1 MIIKGHKHIGEKVRL
16 LQPVI
21 KKKKRQL
28 MYKIR
33 SDSAGSLIQKQEI
46 NISGDAKNATA
57 TPGISFFHFQRL
69 FLKVLY

>member
-1 MIIKGHKHIGEKVRL
+1 MIIKGHKHIGKKVRL

-21 KKKKRQL
+21 KKKGQL

-46 NISGDAKNATA
+46 NISGDAKNAIA

>member
-1 MIIKGHKHIGEKVRL
+1 
-16 LQPVI
+16 
-21 KKKKRQL
+21 

-46 NISGDAKNATA
+46 NISGDAKNAIA

>member
-1 MIIKGHKHIGEKVRL
+1 MIIKGHKHIGKKVRL

-21 KKKKRQL
+21 KKKGQL

-46 NISGDAKNATA
+46 NISGDAKKTLLQLQV
-57 TPGISFFHFQRL
+57 FHFFISRG
-69 FLKVLY
+69 FS

>member
-1 MIIKGHKHIGEKVRL
+1 MIIKGHKHIGKKVRL

-21 KKKKRQL
+21 KKKGQL

-46 NISGDAKNATA
+46 NISGDAKKTLLQLQV
-57 TPGISFFHFQRL
+57 FHF
-69 FLKVLY
+69 FISKGFS

>member
-1 MIIKGHKHIGEKVRL
+1 
-16 LQPVI
+16 
-21 KKKKRQL
+21 

-46 NISGDAKNATA
+46 NISGDAKKNTTA